1 MSALRGQRGRDESD
15 LEYTRIFDASRELI
29 FTCMTEPEHLSHFWA
44 PLGSSAPVERI
55 RIDLRPGGTFET
67 LIVSDADGSTYATS
81 SVFLEVERPAR
92 LVWREAHTGMTVHVT
107 LTSLPNGRTKLHL
120 RQTNVPD
127 VVRLPENQAGFRT
140 TFDKLS
146 GYLDQLSPWR
156 TT

>member
-1 MSALRGQRGRDESD
+1 MSVLSGQRDRDESD
-15 LEYTRIFDASRELI
+15 LEYTRIFDASRELV

-92 LVWREAHTGMTVHVT
+92 LVWREAHTGMTVCM
-107 LTSLPNGRTKLHL
+107 
-120 RQTNVPD
+120 
-127 VVRLPENQAGFRT
+127 
-140 TFDKLS
+140 
-146 GYLDQLSPWR
+146 SP
-156 TT
+156 